1 MTTYLE
7 NNQTYTDTETFPS
20 YNCHTLLIL
29 IALGLGMALR
39 DTALTNC
46 NRWQQDRKLKANQN
60 NNYKQLAQHKVGQ
73 RINRHTDIIKKS
85 MEHNA
90 QKKKSGKVKDGRGK

>member
-20 YNCHTLLIL
+20 YNCHTLFIL

-46 NRWQQDRKLKANQN
+46 NRWQQDEKTK
-60 NNYKQLAQHKVGQ
+60 G
-73 RINRHTDIIKKS
+73 
-85 MEHNA
+85 
-90 QKKKSGKVKDGRGK
+90 